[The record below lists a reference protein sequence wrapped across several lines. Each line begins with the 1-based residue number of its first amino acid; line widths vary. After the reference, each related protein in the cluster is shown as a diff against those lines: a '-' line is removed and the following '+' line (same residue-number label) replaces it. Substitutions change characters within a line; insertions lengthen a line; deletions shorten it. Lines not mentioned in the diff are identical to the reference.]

1 MTTSAT
7 PATPMTPRTP
17 TPTTARL
24 LRGFLV
30 RCALACLLAGLP
42 ALGAQTLPERLSETG
57 LYADFATKQVAE
69 GLLAFTPQYPLWSDG
84 ARKSRWIA
92 LPAGTSIDASDP
104 DAWVFPV
111 GTRLWKEFAFERR
124 VETRYLELT
133 AAGWVFA
140 TYRWLDDESD
150 ALLAPKFGQRAV
162 YELADGLTY
171 DLPARTDCRAC
182 HEGNVSRVLGFS
194 ALQLSGA
201 RDPRAPHAEPLR
213 PGDVDLAMLVN
224 QGWLKGLPA
233 HPGALAPEIPARSA
247 TERAALGYLH
257 GNCSSCHNARGPLAD
272 LEFSL
277 EVRLDAGAASG
288 TRPAALVTGLDR
300 TARFQPSGSAP
311 IARLAAG
318 HPEASLVLQRMARRD
333 PISQMPPL
341 GTKVVDREAVAL
353 VERWIREGL
362 LSPQN
367 IQTASKG
374 EKP

>member
-1 MTTSAT
+1 MPT
-7 PATPMTPRTP
+7 MTPTNPAPP
-17 TPTTARL
+17 TPRAARSHSFAASL
-24 LRGFLV
+24 A
-30 RCALACLLAGLP
+30 ALACLLGSVP
-42 ALGAQTLPERLSETG
+42 ALLAETLPERLSATG
-57 LYADFATKQVAE
+57 LYADVATKRVAE

-84 ARKSRWIA
+84 ARKSRWIS
-92 LPAGTSIDASDP
+92 LPPGTSIDASDP

-111 GTRLWKEFAFERR
+111 GTRLWKEFAYERR
-124 VETRYLELT
+124 VETRYIELT
-133 AAGWVFA
+133 GDGWVFA
-140 TYRWLDDESD
+140 TYRWLDDQSD

-162 YELADGLTY
+162 YELPDGVRY

-201 RDPRAPHAEPLR
+201 RDPGAPHAEPLR
-213 PGDVDLAMLVN
+213 PGDVDLAMLVRR
-224 QGWLKGLPA
+224 GWVRGLPA
-233 HPGALAPEIPARSA
+233 DLAVFAPEIPARSA
-247 TERAALGYLH
+247 MERAALGYLH
-257 GNCSSCHNARGPLAD
+257 GNCSNCHNARGPLAD
-272 LEFSL
+272 LDFSL
-277 EVRLDAGAASG
+277 EVRLDAGAVVGAG
-288 TRPAALVTGLDR
+288 PAALATGLER

-311 IARLAAG
+311 MARLAAG

-353 VERWIREGL
+353 VESWIRDGL
-362 LSPQN
+362 LLPHN